1 MLINV
6 FLSAALGETRQ
17 RVRIC
22 TLTHYA
28 WRYIWF
34 LTGEQWVFQ
43 ECDLRIIYNSSS
55 RDPAPMYKNRMR
67 KSSTSWL
74 EFQVIQSTLRI
85 FFWGKKKQYDNRK
98 VLHVSDYPPGNQ
110 HIPSQITFEDDFPF
124 PKVGYVIVSWRA
136 PSLKLAGL
144 VQTILR
150 IVGFRE
156 GICFILPPRS
166 LTARPWKMMVGRRS
180 FPRKGSHVTTSGG
193 YGILTGYIFYLGGVP
208 PPALWK
214 PCCWGDGVV
223 AAFPTERKHDISSGT
238 WERWLGLRLGL
249 VGVGFSFFFLSFL
262 SWFDSTNWINFAC
275 FSINQGPIALFWILN
290 DDVHGRIL
298 S

>member
-55 RDPAPMYKNRMR
+55 RDPAPMYKIAWESPQLVGSNF
-67 KSSTSWL
+67 KYSNPKYHPD
-74 EFQVIQSTLRI
+74 I
-85 FFWGKKKQYDNRK
+85 FFWVKRNKMTIERSYMFQTTLQGTNIFLPKSLLKM
-98 VLHVSDYPPGNQ
+98 
-110 HIPSQITFEDDFPF
+110 IF
-124 PKVGYVIVSWRA
+124 PKVGYVIVFWRA
-136 PSLKLAGL
+136 PSLKLTAKASENWWL
-144 VQTILR
+144 VQTILQ

-156 GICFILPPRS
+156 GTCFILAPRS

-180 FPRKGSHVTTSGG
+180 FPIGSHVTTSGG
-193 YGILTGYIFYLGGVP
+193 YGIWYIFYLGGVP
-208 PPALWK
+208 PPALLK
-214 PCCWGDGVV
+214 PM
-223 AAFPTERKHDISSGT
+223 AAEVMELLLPSQQKGNMT
-238 WERWLGLRLGL
+238 
-249 VGVGFSFFFLSFL
+249 
-262 SWFDSTNWINFAC
+262 
-275 FSINQGPIALFWILN
+275 
-290 DDVHGRIL
+290 
-298 S
+298 

>member
-1 MLINV
+1 MLINIFV
-6 FLSAALGETRQ
+6 SAALGETRQ

-55 RDPAPMYKNRMR
+55 RDPAPMYKHRMR

-156 GICFILPPRS
+156 GTCFILPPRS
-166 LTARPWKMMVGRRS
+166 LTVRPWKMMVGRRS

-193 YGILTGYIFYLGGVP
+193 YGILTMLLRWWSCCCLPNRKETWHKLG
-208 PPALWK
+208 
-214 PCCWGDGVV
+214 
-223 AAFPTERKHDISSGT
+223 H
-238 WERWLGLRLGL
+238 LRAL
-249 VGVGFSFFFLSFL
+249 VGVEVGVGWGGFSFFF
-262 SWFDSTNWINFAC
+262 
-275 FSINQGPIALFWILN
+275 GLFWVDLI
-290 DDVHGRIL
+290 
-298 S
+298 